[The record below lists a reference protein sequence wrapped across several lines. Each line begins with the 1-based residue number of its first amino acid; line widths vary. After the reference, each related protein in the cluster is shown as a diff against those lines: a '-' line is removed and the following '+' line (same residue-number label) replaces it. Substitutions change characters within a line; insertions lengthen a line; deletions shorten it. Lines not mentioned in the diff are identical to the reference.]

1 LHFYDLFG
9 LHFHALVWRY
19 RSKLGGGLGRECV
32 CLPPWKKFS
41 PQAVSVKNRNFMET
55 NYFQIDEETKITKA
69 SLGNDTGNLFLHPKG
84 LFFLSFFWTK

>member
-1 LHFYDLFG
+1 
-9 LHFHALVWRY
+9 
-19 RSKLGGGLGRECV
+19 
-32 CLPPWKKFS
+32 
-41 PQAVSVKNRNFMET
+41 MET